1 MARLRPSPAMVV
13 AFIALVV
20 SVTSGAY
27 AAVRV
32 TTRDIADGAVTQRK
46 LSPNAVWH
54 ANLGNNVVRRRNIG
68 KGGVA
73 HHQLS
78 PNAVWHANLGRT
90 VVRENNVHDGA
101 ITHTKLGTGA
111 VEKSNLSSQLLSEIQ
126 RGQTGQPGQPGPP
139 GQPGKPG
146 EPGKAGA
153 NGANPAKAVVNV
165 PALTPGEDAQGYPES
180 GKTGDQ
186 GFFFTGRDAQ
196 GSAKLEGGQLV
207 LHGVGVSAG
216 SPQGSM
222 GIAKAFSNV
231 PLSHLDALSYTWHV
245 NTLNGN
251 QAPTIHITVTDLTA
265 DSRFASGFANLV
277 YSPGLA
283 GGNGVTVD
291 KSVQYQS
298 DGFASD
304 AGWYSTTSPNVE
316 GSISQHEPL
325 SFFVGRNPHAVITLI
340 TLGNGGAS
348 GSTGDFEAGA
358 DNLIL
363 GFTGS
368 PFTRYDFDS

>member
-1 MARLRPSPAMVV
+1 MTRLRPSPAMVV
-13 AFIALVV
+13 AFSALVV

-46 LSPNAVWH
+46 LSHNAVWN
-54 ANLGNNVVRRRNIG
+54 ANLGKNVVRRRNVG
-68 KGGVA
+68 RGGVA
-73 HHQLS
+73 HRQLS
-78 PNAVWHANLGRT
+78 PNSVWHANLGRT
-90 VVRENNVHDGA
+90 VVRDNNIQDGA
-101 ITHTKLGTGA
+101 VTHTKLGTGA
-111 VEKSNLSSQLLSEIQ
+111 VEKSNLSHQLLSEIQ
-126 RGQTGQPGQPGPP
+126 GGQSGQP

-146 EPGKAGA
+146 EPGQSGA
-153 NGANPAKAVVNV
+153 NGANPAKAVVHV

-180 GKTGDQ
+180 GKAGDQ

-216 SPQGSM
+216 SPQGSI
-222 GIAKAFSNV
+222 GIAKGFSNV
-231 PLSHLDALSYTWHV
+231 PLSRLDALSYTWHV
-245 NTLNGN
+245 NTLNGD
-251 QAPTIHITVTDLTA
+251 QAPTIHITVTGLTA

-277 YSPGLA
+277 YSPGLP
-283 GGNGVTVD
+283 GGNGITVAE
-291 KSVQYQS
+291 SVQYQS

-304 AGWYSTTSPNVE
+304 AGWYSTTSPNLE
-316 GSISQHEPL
+316 GSINRNEPL
-325 SFFVGRNPHAVITLI
+325 SFFVNRNPHAVITLI
-340 TLGNGGAS
+340 TLGNGGTS
-348 GSTGDFEAGA
+348 GATGEFEAGA